1 MRYGEYLLLAL
12 GGAVAVYAAS
22 PETRDLVPV
31 QLGDITEPPA
41 ETSSA
46 ALAHDDEDVEFL
58 LKACDREARRAR
70 VPESER
76 TGRCAELVYH

>member
-31 QLGDITEPPA
+31 QLGDDTEPA

-58 LKACDREARRAR
+58 LKACNREARRAG

>member
-31 QLGDITEPPA
+31 QLGDITELA
-41 ETSSA
+41 QTSSA
-46 ALAHDDEDVEFL
+46 APAQDGEDVEFL
-58 LKACDREARRAR
+58 LKACDREARRAG
-70 VPESER
+70 VPESQR
-76 TGRCAELVYH
+76 TAKCAELVYH